1 MATIKDV
8 ALLAGVSIG
17 TVSNVLNGKTKNL
30 DLISRV
36 EEAMTELGYRPDA
49 NARSL
54 KRDKSTLI
62 GIILPNSIN
71 PEFASFISHVES
83 MLYERGYGIL
93 LNFTYD
99 NRFIEQKAI
108 EKCLE
113 QRVDGIILLPVINS
127 RKDLFPNRRNT
138 PILIVSPRE
147 DASLNGD
154 AIFLDY
160 SQAFQQ
166 TMDYFNS
173 NGKKDIAMIL
183 DGSYLYNKKI
193 IDIYNNYCSNEELL
207 KVTDYSK
214 ERGFRAA
221 YELFYN
227 YSEIDGV
234 IAGNYLIAQ
243 GIEKAAK
250 LLNKKDINII
260 VVKDSNWIDDE
271 GRYPAQIAL
280 SQKKVARQ
288 VVKRILTAIENPKVH
303 EPLIEKIPAEFKEIQ
318 RTISGLK
325 RAESPVKLK
334 LAMYDSP
341 TSNSLKILSEVY
353 KQSTGISIGF
363 DLLKYNELEN
373 IVYEAQ
379 EVKKSKYDGFMVDIT
394 WIDELVK
401 NQFLTPL
408 PQSKIDFNKFIA
420 GLEQQ
425 CELYNG
431 RYHAVPIMS
440 GTQLL
445 FYQKDLFESKQLR
458 RHFLIKNDKELEV
471 PTTWTEFNMVAEF
484 FTKTFNSKSPTPYG
498 ISTVSG
504 DNIYT
509 TISYLNRLWSY
520 GSDVF
525 DEDGNVIINNKNALM
540 ALKNFV
546 NSYKY
551 ATVNHLNS
559 WDEVAYHFKE
569 GKAAMAILY
578 DSYAMDLNDY
588 TKSKVA
594 GNLGVQ
600 QIPGGTPVL
609 GGWSLGISKNSTN
622 IEQMENFIAWC
633 SSDQTVIPLLL
644 LGGSTLKKNYYKSS
658 ELEDTYPWKYN
669 VLDSYR
675 KSRKRILPNVKIKNK
690 GRNYLYNHVISKQIM
705 KVLDHKIDEEQA
717 LIKIES
723 DLDKLI
729 NGKS

>member
-54 KRDKSTLI
+54 KRDKSALI

-318 RTISGLK
+318 RIISGLK

-353 KQSTGISIGF
+353 KQSTGISIEF

-408 PQSKIDFNKFIA
+408 PQSKIDFDKFIA

-425 CELYNG
+425 CGLYNG

-504 DNIYT
+504 ENIYT

-551 ATVNHLNS
+551 ATVNPLNS

-644 LGGSTLKKNYYKSS
+644 LGGST
-658 ELEDTYPWKYN
+658 
-669 VLDSYR
+669 
-675 KSRKRILPNVKIKNK
+675 
-690 GRNYLYNHVISKQIM
+690 
-705 KVLDHKIDEEQA
+705 
-717 LIKIES
+717 
-723 DLDKLI
+723 
-729 NGKS
+729 

>member
-54 KRDKSTLI
+54 KRDKSALI

-318 RTISGLK
+318 RIISGLK

-353 KQSTGISIGF
+353 KQSTGISIEF

-408 PQSKIDFNKFIA
+408 PQSKIDFDKFIA

-425 CELYNG
+425 CGLYNG

-504 DNIYT
+504 ENIYT

-551 ATVNHLNS
+551 ATVNPLNS

-675 KSRKRILPNVKIKNK
+675 KSRKRILPNVKIRNK

-729 NGKS
+729 NGNP